1 MKNIP
6 SLALWVL
13 VAIVTPVI
21 IIGGLLGA
29 LSSAGN
35 GLERVPVALVNNDE
49 LIRETD
55 EEGEETVIFAS
66 KPLVTE
72 LVTSEDF
79 AVDWLVTNSE
89 QARALLASG
98 DVYAIVEIPEDFS
111 LAVTTLDSEA
121 PQQATFTIITD
132 SSRSY
137 LAGVLS
143 DQIGSA
149 LAAGVSDE
157 FGSGIMEGLFAAI
170 VDISDGFQDTADAAE
185 KLASGMEEVS
195 DGMSEL
201 ASGYE
206 EFDDGL
212 GEFSAG
218 TRSLSDGLDALG
230 AGTSQLGELSKGIS
244 SYTSGVSTLSGGLS
258 TIKAGVGFSGHPAEA
273 TLNTLIDSLAA
284 AAAGGNTLSSQ
295 ASTALTGVRDGV
307 VALDKGADA
316 LADSSVDLE
325 AGSGDIRE
333 GLSALAEG
341 TEELSDGSRQFAD
354 GLADGAA
361 ELGDS
366 AFSTADDDTATVLTS
381 PVVFTSQDRSGDVS
395 LQETFSSVLAPVG
408 LWLVA
413 LLYFLVLP
421 SYSPRV
427 LGSSART
434 STLLTRALRP
444 VMAVVLAWT
453 VIVTVLIHTLGSVP
467 WASVVLTGP
476 LVALS
481 ALAFASLHFAVWAW
495 NPRWL
500 APLSLGAF
508 VIQIVSLGNL
518 VPLEILPTF
527 YQAISGLTPLGW
539 SIEALIAA
547 FASAEGSRVWAPIA
561 ALAVI
566 SIISVV
572 LSALSLQS
580 RRSGGIRA
588 EVMLPAGYPTR

>member
-1 MKNIP
+1 MKNIS

-13 VAIVTPVI
+13 VALVTPVI

-29 LSSAGN
+29 LSSAEN

-55 EEGEETVIFAS
+55 DDGEETIIFAS

-89 QARALLASG
+89 QARELLASG

-111 LAVTTLDSEA
+111 LAVTTLDSED

-143 DQIGSA
+143 DQVGAA

-170 VDISDGFQDTADAAE
+170 VDISDGFQETADAAE
-185 KLASGMEEVS
+185 KLATATEEVS
-195 DGMSEL
+195 DGVGEL

-212 GEFSAG
+212 GEFAAG
-218 TRSLSDGLDALG
+218 TRSLSDGLDALS
-230 AGTSQLGELSKGIS
+230 AGTSQLGELSTGIS
-244 SYTSGVSTLSGGLS
+244 SYTSGVSTLSGFLS
-258 TIKAGVGFSGHPAEA
+258 GIRAGGDLSASPTAEA
-273 TLNTLIDSLAA
+273 LIDQLALAA
-284 AAAGGNTLSSQ
+284 SGGSALSSQ
-295 ASTALTGVRDGV
+295 ASTALTGVRDGI

-325 AGSGDIRE
+325 VGSGDIRE
-333 GLSALAEG
+333 GLTALAEG
-341 TEELSDGSRQFAD
+341 TEELSDGSREFAD

-361 ELGDS
+361 ELSDN
-366 AFSTADDDTATVLTS
+366 AFATADDETATVLTS
-381 PVVFTSQDRSGDVS
+381 PVAFTSQDRSGDVT

-408 LWLVA
+408 MWLVA

-421 SYSPRV
+421 SYSARV
-427 LGSSART
+427 LGSSAKT
-434 STLLTRALRP
+434 STLLSRAIGPILG
-444 VMAVVLAWT
+444 VIAAWAA
-453 VIVTVLIHTLGSVP
+453 IVTLIIHTLGSVS
-467 WASVVLTGP
+467 WASVVITAP
-476 LVALS
+476 LVALT
-481 ALAFASLHFAVWAW
+481 ALAFASLHFAIWAW

-518 VPLEILPTF
+518 IPLEILPNF

-539 SIEALIAA
+539 SIEALIAG
-547 FASAEGSRVWAPIA
+547 FAGAEGSRLWAPIA

-566 SIISVV
+566 TSISLV
-572 LSALSLQS
+572 LSALSLES
-580 RRSGGIRA
+580 RRSAGIRS
-588 EVMLPAGYPTR
+588 EVMLPARYPTR

>member
-1 MKNIP
+1 VKNI
-6 SLALWVL
+6 SSVALWIL

-55 EEGEETVIFAS
+55 DNGEETIIFAS

-89 QARALLASG
+89 QARVLLAAG

-143 DQIGSA
+143 DQVGAA

-157 FGSGIMEGLFAAI
+157 FGSGIMEGLFTAI
-170 VDISDGFQDTADAAE
+170 VDISDGFQETADAAE
-185 KLASGMEEVS
+185 ELASGVEGVS
-195 DGMSEL
+195 EGMSEL

-206 EFDDGL
+206 DFDDGL
-212 GEFSAG
+212 GEFAAG
-218 TRSLSDGLDALG
+218 TRGLSDGLDALS
-230 AGTSQLGELSKGIS
+230 ASTSQLGQIS
-244 SYTSGVSTLSGGLS
+244 TGLS
-258 TIKAGVGFSGHPAEA
+258 AIKATGAFGGIPPAEA
-273 TLNTLIDSLAA
+273 LIDALAA
-284 AAAGGNTLSSQ
+284 AIP
-295 ASTALTGVRDGV
+295 GVSNGI

-325 AGSGDIRE
+325 AGSGDIRD
-333 GLSALAEG
+333 GLSALADG
-341 TEELSDGSRQFAD
+341 TETLSDGSREFAD
-354 GLADGAA
+354 GLAEGAT
-361 ELGDS
+361 ELEENALG
-366 AFSTADDDTATVLTS
+366 TGDDDTATVLTS
-381 PVVFTSQDRSGDVS
+381 PVVFTSQDRSSDVS

-408 LWLVA
+408 MWLVA

-421 SYSPRV
+421 SYSSRV

-434 STLLTRALRP
+434 STLLARAVRP
-444 VMAVVLAWT
+444 ILGVVVAWSAL
-453 VIVTVLIHTLGSVP
+453 VTVMIHTLGSVS
-467 WASVVLTGP
+467 WASLAITAP
-476 LVALS
+476 LVALT
-481 ALAFASLHFAVWAW
+481 ALAFAALHFAIWAW

-518 VPLEILPTF
+518 IPLEILPGF

-539 SIEALIAA
+539 SIEALIAG
-547 FASAEGSRVWAPIA
+547 FAGADGSRLWAPIA
-561 ALAVI
+561 ALAVAAA
-566 SIISVV
+566 ISVV
-572 LSALSLQS
+572 LAALSLES
-580 RRSGGIRA
+580 RRSSGIRS
-588 EVMLPAGYPTR
+588 EVMLPASYPTR

>member
-1 MKNIP
+1 VKNI
-6 SLALWVL
+6 SSVALWIL

-55 EEGEETVIFAS
+55 DNGEETIIFAS

-89 QARALLASG
+89 QARVLLAAG

-143 DQIGSA
+143 DQVGAA

-157 FGSGIMEGLFAAI
+157 FGSGIMEGLFTAI
-170 VDISDGFQDTADAAE
+170 VDISDGFQETADAAE
-185 KLASGMEEVS
+185 ELASGVEGVS
-195 DGMSEL
+195 EGMSEL

-206 EFDDGL
+206 DFDDGL
-212 GEFSAG
+212 GEFAAG
-218 TRSLSDGLDALG
+218 TRGLSDGLDALS
-230 AGTSQLGELSKGIS
+230 ASTSQLGQIS
-244 SYTSGVSTLSGGLS
+244 TGLS
-258 TIKAGVGFSGHPAEA
+258 AIKATGAFGGIPPAEA
-273 TLNTLIDSLAA
+273 LIDALAA
-284 AAAGGNTLSSQ
+284 AIP
-295 ASTALTGVRDGV
+295 GVSNGI

-325 AGSGDIRE
+325 AGSGDIRD
-333 GLSALAEG
+333 GLSALADG
-341 TEELSDGSRQFAD
+341 TETLSDGSREFAD
-354 GLADGAA
+354 GLAEGAT
-361 ELGDS
+361 ELEENALG
-366 AFSTADDDTATVLTS
+366 TGDDDTASVLTS
-381 PVVFTSQDRSGDVS
+381 PVVFTSQDRSSDVS

-408 LWLVA
+408 MWLVA

-421 SYSPRV
+421 SYSSRV

-434 STLLTRALRP
+434 STLLARAVRP
-444 VMAVVLAWT
+444 ILGVVVAWSAL
-453 VIVTVLIHTLGSVP
+453 VTVMIHTLGSVS
-467 WASVVLTGP
+467 WASLAITAP
-476 LVALS
+476 LVALT
-481 ALAFASLHFAVWAW
+481 ALAFAALHFAIWAW

-518 VPLEILPTF
+518 IPLEILPGF

-539 SIEALIAA
+539 SIEALIAG
-547 FASAEGSRVWAPIA
+547 FAGADGSRLWAPIA
-561 ALAVI
+561 ALAVAAA
-566 SIISVV
+566 ISVV
-572 LSALSLQS
+572 LAALSLES
-580 RRSGGIRA
+580 RRSSGIRS
-588 EVMLPAGYPTR
+588 EVMLPASYPTR

>member
-1 MKNIP
+1 MKNAP
-6 SLALWVL
+6 SIALWVL

-29 LSSAGN
+29 LSSAGD
-35 GLERVPVALVNNDE
+35 GLARVPVALVNNDE
-49 LIRETD
+49 LIRETN

-98 DVYAIVEIPEDFS
+98 DVYAIVEIPEGFS
-111 LAVTTLDSEA
+111 LAVSTLDSSA
-121 PQQATFTIITD
+121 PQQATFTIVTD

-143 DQIGSA
+143 DQVGAA

-157 FGSGIMEGLFAAI
+157 FGSSIMEGLFAAI
-170 VDISDGFQDTADAAE
+170 VDVSNGFQETADAAE
-185 KLASGMEEVS
+185 ELASGVEGVS

-206 EFDDGL
+206 DFDDGL
-212 GEFSAG
+212 GEFTAG
-218 TRSLSDGLDALG
+218 TRGLSDGLDALS
-230 AGTSQLGELSKGIS
+230 ASTSQLSQLS
-244 SYTSGVSTLSGGLS
+244 TGLS
-258 TIKAGVGFSGHPAEA
+258 AIKDSGALTGNPAQP
-273 TLNTLIDSLAA
+273 TLNTLIDALAVA
-284 AAAGGNTLSSQ
+284 IPNVSNGI
-295 ASTALTGVRDGV
+295 

-316 LADSSVDLE
+316 IADSSVDLE

-341 TEELSDGSRQFAD
+341 TETLSDGSREFAD

-366 AFSTADDDTATVLTS
+366 GLATADEETSGVLTS
-381 PVVFTSQDRSGDVS
+381 PVVFTSQDRSADVS

-408 LWLVA
+408 LWLVV

-421 SYSPRV
+421 SYSSRV

-467 WASVVLTGP
+467 WASGVLTGP

-566 SIISVV
+566 SIICVV
-572 LSALSLQS
+572 LAALSLQS

>member
-6 SLALWVL
+6 SLALWIL

-111 LAVTTLDSEA
+111 LAVTTLDSGA

-195 DGMSEL
+195 DGVSEL

-212 GEFSAG
+212 GEFTAG
-218 TRSLSDGLDALG
+218 TRGLSDGLDALS
-230 AGTSQLGELSKGIS
+230 ASTSQLSQLS
-244 SYTSGVSTLSGGLS
+244 TGLS
-258 TIKAGVGFSGHPAEA
+258 AIKDSGALTGNPAQP
-273 TLNTLIDSLAA
+273 TLNTLIDALAVA
-284 AAAGGNTLSSQ
+284 IPEVSNGI
-295 ASTALTGVRDGV
+295 

-325 AGSGDIRE
+325 AGSGDIRD

-366 AFSTADDDTATVLTS
+366 TFSTADDDTATVLTS

-518 VPLEILPTF
+518 LPLEILPTF

-547 FASAEGSRVWAPIA
+547 FASAVGSRVWAPIA

-572 LSALSLQS
+572 LSALGLQS
-580 RRSGGIRA
+580 RRSVGIRA

>member
-1 MKNIP
+1 VKNI
-6 SLALWVL
+6 SSVALWIL

-55 EEGEETVIFAS
+55 DNGEETIIFAS

-89 QARALLASG
+89 QARVLLAAG

-143 DQIGSA
+143 DQVGAA

-157 FGSGIMEGLFAAI
+157 FGSGIMEGLFTAI
-170 VDISDGFQDTADAAE
+170 VDISDGFQETADAAE
-185 KLASGMEEVS
+185 ELASGVEGVS
-195 DGMSEL
+195 EGMSEL

-206 EFDDGL
+206 DFDDGL
-212 GEFSAG
+212 GEFAAG
-218 TRSLSDGLDALG
+218 TRGLSDGLDALS
-230 AGTSQLGELSKGIS
+230 ASTSDLNQIS
-244 SYTSGVSTLSGGLS
+244 TGLS
-258 TIKAGVGFSGHPAEA
+258 AIKASGAFGGIPRAEA
-273 TLNTLIDSLAA
+273 LIDALAVA
-284 AAAGGNTLSSQ
+284 IPRVSNGI
-295 ASTALTGVRDGV
+295 

-325 AGSGDIRE
+325 AGSGDIRD
-333 GLSALAEG
+333 GLSALADG
-341 TEELSDGSRQFAD
+341 TETLSNGSREFAD
-354 GLADGAA
+354 GLAEGAT
-361 ELGDS
+361 ELEENALG
-366 AFSTADDDTATVLTS
+366 TGDDDTASVLTS
-381 PVVFTSQDRSGDVS
+381 PVVFTSQDRSSDVS

-408 LWLVA
+408 MWLVA

-421 SYSPRV
+421 SYSSRV

-434 STLLTRALRP
+434 STLLARAVRP
-444 VMAVVLAWT
+444 ILGVVVAWSAL
-453 VIVTVLIHTLGSVP
+453 VTVMIHTLGSVS
-467 WASVVLTGP
+467 WASLAITAP
-476 LVALS
+476 LVALT
-481 ALAFASLHFAVWAW
+481 ALAFAALHFAIWAW

-518 VPLEILPTF
+518 IPLEILPGF

-539 SIEALIAA
+539 SIEALIAG
-547 FASAEGSRVWAPIA
+547 FAGADGSRLWAPIA
-561 ALAVI
+561 ALAVAA
-566 SIISVV
+566 IISV
-572 LSALSLQS
+572 LLAALSLES
-580 RRSGGIRA
+580 RRSSGIRS
-588 EVMLPAGYPTR
+588 EVMLPASYPTR

>member
-1 MKNIP
+1 MKNIS

-13 VAIVTPVI
+13 VALVTPVI

-29 LSSAGN
+29 LSSAEH

-55 EEGEETVIFAS
+55 DDGEETIIFAS

-89 QARALLASG
+89 QARELLASG

-111 LAVTTLDSEA
+111 LAVTTLDSDD

-143 DQIGSA
+143 DQVGAAI
-149 LAAGVSDE
+149 AAGVSDE
-157 FGSGIMEGLFAAI
+157 FGSGIMEGLFTAI
-170 VDISDGFQDTADAAE
+170 VDISDGFQETADAAE
-185 KLASGMEEVS
+185 KLATATEEVS
-195 DGMSEL
+195 DGVGEL

-212 GEFSAG
+212 GEFTAG
-218 TRSLSDGLDALG
+218 TRSLSDGLDALS
-230 AGTSQLGELSKGIS
+230 AGTSQLGQLA
-244 SYTSGVSTLSGGLS
+244 TGLS
-258 TIKAGVGFSGHPAEA
+258 AIKDSG
-273 TLNTLIDSLAA
+273 
-284 AAAGGNTLSSQ
+284 
-295 ASTALTGVRDGV
+295 ALTGNPAQPTLNMLIDALAVAIPGV
-307 VALDKGADA
+307 SNGIVELDKGADA

-333 GLSALAEG
+333 GLTALAEG
-341 TEELSDGSRQFAD
+341 TEELSDGSREFAD
-354 GLADGAA
+354 GLAEGAA
-361 ELGDS
+361 ELSDS
-366 AFSTADDDTATVLTS
+366 AFATADGETATVLTS
-381 PVVFTSQDRSGDVS
+381 PVAFTSQDRSGDVS

-408 LWLVA
+408 MWLVA

-421 SYSPRV
+421 SYSSRV
-427 LGSSART
+427 LGSSAKT
-434 STLLTRALRP
+434 STLLSRAVRP
-444 VMAVVLAWT
+444 ILGVVLAWT
-453 VIVTVLIHTLGSVP
+453 AIVTLMIHTLGSVS
-467 WASVVLTGP
+467 WANVLITAP
-476 LVALS
+476 LVALT
-481 ALAFASLHFAVWAW
+481 ALAFAALHFAIWAW

-518 VPLEILPTF
+518 IPLEILPNF

-539 SIEALIAA
+539 SIEALLAG
-547 FASAEGSRVWAPIA
+547 FAGAEGSKLWAPSA

-566 SIISVV
+566 TAISLV
-572 LSALSLQS
+572 LSALSLES
-580 RRSGGIRA
+580 RRSAGIRS

>member
-1 MKNIP
+1 MKNI
-6 SLALWVL
+6 SSVALWIL

-35 GLERVPVALVNNDE
+35 GIERVPVALVNNDE

-55 EEGEETVIFAS
+55 DNGEESIIFAS

-143 DQIGSA
+143 DQVGAA

-157 FGSGIMEGLFAAI
+157 FSSGIMEGLFAAI
-170 VDISDGFQDTADAAE
+170 VDISDGFQETADAAE
-185 KLASGMEEVS
+185 ELASGVEGVS
-195 DGMSEL
+195 DGTTEL

-206 EFDDGL
+206 DFDDGL
-212 GEFSAG
+212 GEFTAG
-218 TRSLSDGLDALG
+218 TRGISDGLDALS
-230 AGTSQLGELSKGIS
+230 ASTPQLGQIS
-244 SYTSGVSTLSGGLS
+244 TGLS
-258 TIKAGVGFSGHPAEA
+258 AIKDSGALTGNPAQPR
-273 TLNTLIDSLAA
+273 LNTLIDALALA
-284 AAAGGNTLSSQ
+284 VPALSN
-295 ASTALTGVRDGV
+295 GI

-316 LADSSVDLE
+316 LADSSLDLE
-325 AGSGDIRE
+325 SGSGDIRD
-333 GLSALAEG
+333 GLNALADG
-341 TEELSDGSRQFAD
+341 TQTLSDGSREFAD
-354 GLADGAA
+354 GLAEGAT
-361 ELGDS
+361 ELGDN
-366 AFSTADDDTATVLTS
+366 ALTTADDDTASVLTS
-381 PVVFTSQDRSGDVS
+381 PVVFTSQDRSTDVS

-408 LWLVA
+408 MWLVA
-413 LLYFLVLP
+413 LLYFLVVP
-421 SYSPRV
+421 SYSSRV

-434 STLLTRALRP
+434 STLLARAVRP
-444 VMAVVLAWT
+444 ILGVVVAWSA
-453 VIVTVLIHTLGSVP
+453 IVTLIIHTLGSVS
-467 WASVVLTGP
+467 WANVVITTP
-476 LVALS
+476 LVTLT
-481 ALAFASLHFAVWAW
+481 ALAFAALHFAVWAW

-500 APLSLGAF
+500 APLSLSAF

-518 VPLEILPTF
+518 IPLEILPNF

-539 SIEALIAA
+539 SIEALIAG
-547 FASAEGSRVWAPIA
+547 FASAEASRLWAPIA
-561 ALAVI
+561 ALAVATA
-566 SIISVV
+566 ISV
-572 LSALSLQS
+572 LLAALSLES
-580 RRSGGIRA
+580 RRSSGIRS
-588 EVMLPAGYPTR
+588 EVMLPASYPTR

>member
-1 MKNIP
+1 MKNIS
-6 SLALWVL
+6 SLALWLL
-13 VAIVTPVI
+13 VALVTPVI

-29 LSSAGN
+29 LSSAEN

-55 EEGEETVIFAS
+55 DDGEETIIFAS

-89 QARALLASG
+89 QARELLASG

-111 LAVTTLDSEA
+111 LTVTTLDSED

-143 DQIGSA
+143 DQVGAA

-170 VDISDGFQDTADAAE
+170 VDISDGFQETADAAE
-185 KLASGMEEVS
+185 KLATATEEVS
-195 DGMSEL
+195 DGVGEL

-212 GEFSAG
+212 GEFAAG
-218 TRSLSDGLDALG
+218 TRSLSDGLDALSE
-230 AGTSQLGELSKGIS
+230 GTSQLGELSTGIS

-258 TIKAGVGFSGHPAEA
+258 GIKAGGGFSGHPLET
-273 TLNTLIDSLAA
+273 TLNTLVDSLAA

-295 ASTALTGVRDGV
+295 ASTALTGVRDGI

-333 GLSALAEG
+333 GLTALAEG
-341 TEELSDGSRQFAD
+341 TEELSDGSREFAD

-361 ELGDS
+361 ELSDN
-366 AFSTADDDTATVLTS
+366 AFATADGETSTVLTS
-381 PVVFTSQDRSGDVS
+381 PVAFTSQDRSGDVS

-408 LWLVA
+408 MWLVA

-421 SYSPRV
+421 SYSSRV
-427 LGSSART
+427 LGSSAKT
-434 STLLTRALRP
+434 STLLSRAVRP
-444 VMAVVLAWT
+444 ILGVVLAWT
-453 VIVTVLIHTLGSVP
+453 AIVTLMIHTLGSVS
-467 WASVVLTGP
+467 WANVVITAP
-476 LVALS
+476 LVTLT
-481 ALAFASLHFAVWAW
+481 ALAFAALHFAVWAW

-518 VPLEILPTF
+518 IPLEILPGF

-539 SIEALIAA
+539 SIEALIAG
-547 FASAEGSRVWAPIA
+547 FAGAEGSRLWAPIA
-561 ALAVI
+561 ALTVI
-566 SIISVV
+566 TAISLV
-572 LSALSLQS
+572 LSALSLES
-580 RRSGGIRA
+580 RRSSGIRS
-588 EVMLPAGYPTR
+588 EVMLPADYPTR

>member
-1 MKNIP
+1 MKNI
-6 SLALWVL
+6 SAVALWIL

-55 EEGEETVIFAS
+55 DNGEETIIFAS

-98 DVYAIVEIPEDFS
+98 DVYAIVEIPKDFS
-111 LAVTTLDSEA
+111 LAVTTLDSED

-143 DQIGSA
+143 DQVGAA

-157 FGSGIMEGLFAAI
+157 FGSGIMDGLFAAI
-170 VDISDGFQDTADAAE
+170 VDISDGFQETADAADE
-185 KLASGMEEVS
+185 LASGVEGVS

-206 EFDDGL
+206 DFDDGL
-212 GEFSAG
+212 GEFAAG
-218 TRSLSDGLDALG
+218 TRGLSDGLDALS
-230 AGTSQLGELSKGIS
+230 ASTSQLSQIS
-244 SYTSGVSTLSGGLS
+244 TGLS
-258 TIKAGVGFSGHPAEA
+258 AIKDSGALTGNPAQP
-273 TLNTLIDSLAA
+273 TLNTLIDALAVA
-284 AAAGGNTLSSQ
+284 IP
-295 ASTALTGVRDGV
+295 GVSNGI

-325 AGSGDIRE
+325 AGSGDIRD

-341 TEELSDGSRQFAD
+341 TETLSDGSREFAD
-354 GLADGAA
+354 GLAEGAT
-361 ELGDS
+361 ELGDN
-366 AFSTADDDTATVLTS
+366 AFATADDETSTVLTS
-381 PVVFTSQDRSGDVS
+381 PVTFTSQDRSGDVS

-408 LWLVA
+408 MWLVA

-421 SYSPRV
+421 SYSSRV
-427 LGSSART
+427 LGSSAKT
-434 STLLTRALRP
+434 STLLSRAVRP
-444 VMAVVLAWT
+444 ILGVVLAWT
-453 VIVTVLIHTLGSVP
+453 AIVTLMIHTLGSVS
-467 WASVVLTGP
+467 WASVVITAP
-476 LVALS
+476 LVALT
-481 ALAFASLHFAVWAW
+481 ALAFASLHFAIWAW

-518 VPLEILPTF
+518 IPLEILPSF

-539 SIEALIAA
+539 SIEALIAG
-547 FASAEGSRVWAPIA
+547 FAGAEGARLWAPIA

-566 SIISVV
+566 TAISTV

-580 RRSGGIRA
+580 RRTAGIRS
-588 EVMLPAGYPTR
+588 EVMLPASYPTR

>member
-1 MKNIP
+1 MKNI
-6 SLALWVL
+6 SSVALWIL
-13 VAIVTPVI
+13 VASVTPVI

-49 LIRETD
+49 LIREAD
-55 EEGEETVIFAS
+55 DNGEETIIFAS

-79 AVDWLVTNSE
+79 AVDWLITNSE

-111 LAVTTLDSEA
+111 LAVTTLDSED

-143 DQIGSA
+143 DQVGAA

-157 FGSGIMEGLFAAI
+157 FGSGIMDGLFAAI
-170 VDISDGFQDTADAAE
+170 VDISDGFQETADAADE
-185 KLASGMEEVS
+185 LASGVEGVS

-206 EFDDGL
+206 DFDDGL
-212 GEFSAG
+212 GEFAAG
-218 TRSLSDGLDALG
+218 TRGLSDGLDALS
-230 AGTSQLGELSKGIS
+230 ASTSQLSQISTGLSAIKD
-244 SYTSGVSTLSGGLS
+244 SGALSGN
-258 TIKAGVGFSGHPAEA
+258 PAQP
-273 TLNTLIDSLAA
+273 TLNTLIDALAVA
-284 AAAGGNTLSSQ
+284 IP
-295 ASTALTGVRDGV
+295 GVSNGI

-325 AGSGDIRE
+325 SGSGDIRD

-341 TEELSDGSRQFAD
+341 TETLSDGSREFAD
-354 GLADGAA
+354 GLAEGAT
-361 ELGDS
+361 ELGDN
-366 AFSTADDDTATVLTS
+366 AFATADDETSTVLTS
-381 PVVFTSQDRSGDVS
+381 PVAFTSQDRSGDVS

-408 LWLVA
+408 MWLVA

-421 SYSPRV
+421 SYSSRV
-427 LGSSART
+427 LGSSAKT
-434 STLLTRALRP
+434 STLLSRAVRP
-444 VMAVVLAWT
+444 ILGVVLAWT
-453 VIVTVLIHTLGSVP
+453 AIVTLMIHTLGSVS
-467 WASVVLTGP
+467 WASVVITAP
-476 LVALS
+476 LVALT
-481 ALAFASLHFAVWAW
+481 ALAFAALHFAIWAW

-518 VPLEILPTF
+518 IPLEILPSF

-539 SIEALIAA
+539 SIEALIAG
-547 FASAEGSRVWAPIA
+547 FAGAEGARLWAPIA

-566 SIISVV
+566 TAISTV

-580 RRSGGIRA
+580 RRTAGIRS
-588 EVMLPAGYPTR
+588 EVMLPASYPTR

>member
-1 MKNIP
+1 MKNI
-6 SLALWVL
+6 SSVALWIL

-55 EEGEETVIFAS
+55 DNGEETIIFAS

-89 QARALLASG
+89 QARVLLAAG

-143 DQIGSA
+143 DQVGAA

-157 FGSGIMEGLFAAI
+157 FGSGIMEGLFTAI
-170 VDISDGFQDTADAAE
+170 VDISDGFQETADAAE
-185 KLASGMEEVS
+185 ELASGVEGVS
-195 DGMSEL
+195 EGMSEL

-206 EFDDGL
+206 DFDDGL
-212 GEFSAG
+212 GEFAAG
-218 TRSLSDGLDALG
+218 TRGISDGLDALS
-230 AGTSQLGELSKGIS
+230 ASTPQLSQIS
-244 SYTSGVSTLSGGLS
+244 TGLS
-258 TIKAGVGFSGHPAEA
+258 AIKDSGALTGNPAQP
-273 TLNTLIDSLAA
+273 TLNTLIDALALA
-284 AAAGGNTLSSQ
+284 VPALSN
-295 ASTALTGVRDGV
+295 GI

-325 AGSGDIRE
+325 AGSGDIRD

-341 TEELSDGSRQFAD
+341 TETLSDGSREFAD
-354 GLADGAA
+354 GLAEGAT
-361 ELGDS
+361 ELEENALG
-366 AFSTADDDTATVLTS
+366 TGDDDTASVLTS
-381 PVVFTSQDRSGDVS
+381 PVVFTSQDRSSDVS

-408 LWLVA
+408 MWLVA

-421 SYSPRV
+421 SYSSRV

-434 STLLTRALRP
+434 STLLGRAVRP
-444 VMAVVLAWT
+444 IIGVVVAWSAL
-453 VIVTVLIHTLGSVP
+453 VTVMIHTLGSVS
-467 WASVVLTGP
+467 WASLVITAP
-476 LVALS
+476 LVALT
-481 ALAFASLHFAVWAW
+481 ALAFAALHFAIWAW

-518 VPLEILPTF
+518 LPLEILPTF

-539 SIEALIAA
+539 SIGALIAG
-547 FASAEGSRVWAPIA
+547 FAGADGSRLWAPIA
-561 ALAVI
+561 ALAVAA
-566 SIISVV
+566 IISV
-572 LSALSLQS
+572 LLAALSLES
-580 RRSGGIRA
+580 RRSSGIRS
-588 EVMLPAGYPTR
+588 EVMLPASYPTR

>member
-1 MKNIP
+1 VKNI
-6 SLALWVL
+6 SSVALWIL

-55 EEGEETVIFAS
+55 DNGEETIIFAS

-89 QARALLASG
+89 QARVLLASG

-143 DQIGSA
+143 DQVGAA

-157 FGSGIMEGLFAAI
+157 FGSGIMEGLFTAI
-170 VDISDGFQDTADAAE
+170 VDISDGFQETADAAE
-185 KLASGMEEVS
+185 ELASGVEGVS
-195 DGMSEL
+195 EGMSEL

-206 EFDDGL
+206 DFDDGL
-212 GEFSAG
+212 GEFAAG
-218 TRSLSDGLDALG
+218 TRGLSDGLDALS
-230 AGTSQLGELSKGIS
+230 ASTSDLNQIS
-244 SYTSGVSTLSGGLS
+244 TGLS
-258 TIKAGVGFSGHPAEA
+258 AIKATGAFGGIPPAEA
-273 TLNTLIDSLAA
+273 LIDLLAVA
-284 AAAGGNTLSSQ
+284 IP
-295 ASTALTGVRDGV
+295 GVSNGI

-325 AGSGDIRE
+325 AGSGDIRD
-333 GLSALAEG
+333 GLGALADG
-341 TEELSDGSRQFAD
+341 TQTLSDGSREFAD
-354 GLADGAA
+354 GLAEGAT
-361 ELGDS
+361 ELEENALG
-366 AFSTADDDTATVLTS
+366 TGDDDTASVLTS
-381 PVVFTSQDRSGDVS
+381 PVVFTSQDRSSDVS

-408 LWLVA
+408 MWLVA

-421 SYSPRV
+421 SYSSRV

-434 STLLTRALRP
+434 STLLARAVRP
-444 VMAVVLAWT
+444 ILGVVVAWSAL
-453 VIVTVLIHTLGSVP
+453 VTVMIHTLGSVS
-467 WASVVLTGP
+467 WASLAITAP
-476 LVALS
+476 LVALT
-481 ALAFASLHFAVWAW
+481 ALAFAALHFAIWAW

-518 VPLEILPTF
+518 IPLEILPGF

-539 SIEALIAA
+539 SIEALIAG
-547 FASAEGSRVWAPIA
+547 FAGADGSRLWAPIA
-561 ALAVI
+561 ALAVAAA
-566 SIISVV
+566 ISVA
-572 LSALSLQS
+572 LAALSLES
-580 RRSGGIRA
+580 RRSSGIRS
-588 EVMLPAGYPTR
+588 EVMLPASYPTR

>member
-1 MKNIP
+1 VKNI
-6 SLALWVL
+6 SAVALWIL

-49 LIRETD
+49 LIREAD
-55 EEGEETVIFAS
+55 DNGEETIIFAS

-111 LAVTTLDSEA
+111 LAVTTLDSED

-143 DQIGSA
+143 DQVGAA

-157 FGSGIMEGLFAAI
+157 FGSGIMDGLFAAI
-170 VDISDGFQDTADAAE
+170 VDISDGFQETADAADE
-185 KLASGMEEVS
+185 LASGVEGVS

-206 EFDDGL
+206 DFDDGL
-212 GEFSAG
+212 GEFAAG
-218 TRSLSDGLDALG
+218 TRGLSDGLDALS
-230 AGTSQLGELSKGIS
+230 ASTSQLSQIS
-244 SYTSGVSTLSGGLS
+244 TGLS
-258 TIKAGVGFSGHPAEA
+258 AIKDSGALTGNPAQP
-273 TLNTLIDSLAA
+273 TLNTLIDALAVA
-284 AAAGGNTLSSQ
+284 IP
-295 ASTALTGVRDGV
+295 GVSNGI

-325 AGSGDIRE
+325 SGSGDIRD

-341 TEELSDGSRQFAD
+341 TETLSDGSREFAD
-354 GLADGAA
+354 GLAEGAT
-361 ELGDS
+361 ELGDN
-366 AFSTADDDTATVLTS
+366 AFATADDETSTVLTS
-381 PVVFTSQDRSGDVS
+381 PVAFTSQDRSGDVS

-408 LWLVA
+408 MWLVA

-421 SYSPRV
+421 SYSSRV
-427 LGSSART
+427 LGSSAKT
-434 STLLTRALRP
+434 STLLSRAVRP
-444 VMAVVLAWT
+444 ILGVVLAWT
-453 VIVTVLIHTLGSVP
+453 AIVTLMIHTLGSVS
-467 WASVVLTGP
+467 WASVVITAP
-476 LVALS
+476 LVALT
-481 ALAFASLHFAVWAW
+481 ALAFAALHFAIWAW

-518 VPLEILPTF
+518 IPLEILPSF

-539 SIEALIAA
+539 SIEALIAG
-547 FASAEGSRVWAPIA
+547 FAGAEGARLWAPIA

-566 SIISVV
+566 TALSTV

-580 RRSGGIRA
+580 RRTAGIRS
-588 EVMLPAGYPTR
+588 EVMLPASYPTR

>member
-1 MKNIP
+1 MKNI
-6 SLALWVL
+6 SSVALWIL
-13 VAIVTPVI
+13 VALITPVI

-55 EEGEETVIFAS
+55 DEGEETIIFAS

-89 QARALLASG
+89 QARELLASG

-111 LAVTTLDSEA
+111 LAVTTLDSDD

-143 DQIGSA
+143 DQVGAA
-149 LAAGVSDE
+149 LAAGISDE

-170 VDISDGFQDTADAAE
+170 VDISDGFQETADAAE
-185 KLASGMEEVS
+185 TLASGMEELS
-195 DGMSEL
+195 DGVGEL

-212 GEFSAG
+212 GEFAAG
-218 TRSLSDGLDALG
+218 TRSLSDGLDALS
-230 AGTSQLGELSKGIS
+230 AGTSQLGELSTGIS

-258 TIKAGVGFSGHPAEA
+258 TIKSSGALAGNPAEA

-295 ASTALTGVRDGV
+295 ASTALTGVRDGI

-325 AGSGDIRE
+325 AGSGDIRD

-341 TEELSDGSRQFAD
+341 TVELSDGSRQFAD
-354 GLADGAA
+354 GLAEGAT
-361 ELGDS
+361 ELSDNTF
-366 AFSTADDDTATVLTS
+366 ATADDEMAAVLTS
-381 PVVFTSQDRSGDVS
+381 PVAFTSQDRSGDVS

-408 LWLVA
+408 MWLVA

-421 SYSPRV
+421 SYSSRV
-427 LGSSART
+427 LGSSAKT
-434 STLLTRALRP
+434 STLLGRALRP
-444 VMAVVLAWT
+444 VIGVVLAWT
-453 VIVTVLIHTLGSVP
+453 AIVTLMIHTLGSVS
-467 WASVVLTGP
+467 WASVVITAP
-476 LVALS
+476 LVALT
-481 ALAFASLHFAVWAW
+481 AMAFAALHFAIWAW

-518 VPLEILPTF
+518 IPLEILPSF
-527 YQAISGLTPLGW
+527 YQAVSGLTPLGW
-539 SIEALIAA
+539 SIEALIAG
-547 FASAEGSRVWAPIA
+547 FASADGARLWAPVA

-566 SIISVV
+566 TAISIV
-572 LSALSLQS
+572 LSALSLES
-580 RRSGGIRA
+580 RRTAGIRSEA
-588 EVMLPAGYPTR
+588 MLPASYPTR

>member
-1 MKNIP
+1 MKNVP
-6 SLALWVL
+6 SIALWVL

-29 LSSAGN
+29 LSSAGD

-49 LIRETD
+49 LIRETN

-98 DVYAIVEIPEDFS
+98 DVYAIVEIPEGFS
-111 LAVTTLDSEA
+111 LAVSTLDSSA
-121 PQQATFTIITD
+121 PQQATFTIVTD

-143 DQIGSA
+143 DQVGAA

-157 FGSGIMEGLFAAI
+157 FGSSIMEGLFAAI
-170 VDISDGFQDTADAAE
+170 VDVSNGFQETADAAGE
-185 KLASGMEEVS
+185 LASGVEGVS

-206 EFDDGL
+206 DFDDGL
-212 GEFSAG
+212 GEFTAG
-218 TRSLSDGLDALG
+218 TRGLSDGLDALS
-230 AGTSQLGELSKGIS
+230 ASTSQLSQLSTGLSAIKDSGELTGN
-244 SYTSGVSTLSGGLS
+244 
-258 TIKAGVGFSGHPAEA
+258 PAQP
-273 TLNTLIDSLAA
+273 TLNTLIDALAVA
-284 AAAGGNTLSSQ
+284 IPKVSNGI
-295 ASTALTGVRDGV
+295 

-316 LADSSVDLE
+316 IADSSVDVE

-341 TEELSDGSRQFAD
+341 TETLSDGSREFAD

-361 ELGDS
+361 ELGDN
-366 AFSTADDDTATVLTS
+366 ALATADDETSGVLTS
-381 PVVFTSQDRSGDVS
+381 PVVFTRQDRSADIS

-408 LWLVA
+408 LWLVV

-421 SYSPRV
+421 SYSSRV
-427 LGSSART
+427 LSSSART

-467 WASVVLTGP
+467 WASGVLTGP

-566 SIISVV
+566 SIICVV
-572 LSALSLQS
+572 LAALSLQS

>member
-1 MKNIP
+1 MKNI
-6 SLALWVL
+6 SAVALWIL

-49 LIRETD
+49 LIREAD
-55 EEGEETVIFAS
+55 DNGEETIIFAS

-98 DVYAIVEIPEDFS
+98 DVYAIVEIPKDFS
-111 LAVTTLDSEA
+111 LAVTTLDSED

-143 DQIGSA
+143 DQVGAA

-157 FGSGIMEGLFAAI
+157 FGSGIMDGLFAAI
-170 VDISDGFQDTADAAE
+170 VDISDGFQETADAADE
-185 KLASGMEEVS
+185 LASGVEGVS

-206 EFDDGL
+206 DFDDGL
-212 GEFSAG
+212 GEFAAG
-218 TRSLSDGLDALG
+218 TRGLSDGLDALS
-230 AGTSQLGELSKGIS
+230 ASTSQLSQIS
-244 SYTSGVSTLSGGLS
+244 TGLS
-258 TIKAGVGFSGHPAEA
+258 AIKDSGALTGNPAQP
-273 TLNTLIDSLAA
+273 TLNTLIDALAVA
-284 AAAGGNTLSSQ
+284 IP
-295 ASTALTGVRDGV
+295 GVSNGI

-325 AGSGDIRE
+325 AGSGDIRD

-341 TEELSDGSRQFAD
+341 TETLSDGSREFAD
-354 GLADGAA
+354 GLAEGAT
-361 ELGDS
+361 ELGDN
-366 AFSTADDDTATVLTS
+366 AFATADDETSNVLTS
-381 PVVFTSQDRSGDVS
+381 PVAFTSQDRSGDVS

-408 LWLVA
+408 MWLVA

-421 SYSPRV
+421 SYSSRV
-427 LGSSART
+427 LGSSAKT
-434 STLLTRALRP
+434 STLLSRAVRP
-444 VMAVVLAWT
+444 ILGVVLAWT
-453 VIVTVLIHTLGSVP
+453 AIVTLMIHTLGSVS
-467 WASVVLTGP
+467 WASVVITAP
-476 LVALS
+476 LVALT
-481 ALAFASLHFAVWAW
+481 ALAFATLHFAIWAW

-518 VPLEILPTF
+518 IPLEILPSF

-539 SIEALIAA
+539 SIEALIAG
-547 FASAEGSRVWAPIA
+547 FAGAEGARLWAPIA

-566 SIISVV
+566 TAISTV

-580 RRSGGIRA
+580 RRTAGIRS
-588 EVMLPAGYPTR
+588 EVMLPASYPTR

>member
-1 MKNIP
+1 VKNVP
-6 SLALWVL
+6 SIALWVL

-29 LSSAGN
+29 LSSAGD

-49 LIRETD
+49 LIRETN

-98 DVYAIVEIPEDFS
+98 DVYAIVEIPEGFS
-111 LAVTTLDSEA
+111 LAVSTLDSSA
-121 PQQATFTIITD
+121 PQQATFTIVTD

-143 DQIGSA
+143 DQVGAA

-157 FGSGIMEGLFAAI
+157 FGSSIMEGLFAAI
-170 VDISDGFQDTADAAE
+170 VDVSNGFQETADAAGE
-185 KLASGMEEVS
+185 LASGVEGVS

-206 EFDDGL
+206 DFDDGL
-212 GEFSAG
+212 GEFTAG
-218 TRSLSDGLDALG
+218 TRGLSDGLDALS
-230 AGTSQLGELSKGIS
+230 ASTSQLSQLSTGLSAIKDSGELTGN
-244 SYTSGVSTLSGGLS
+244 
-258 TIKAGVGFSGHPAEA
+258 PAQP
-273 TLNTLIDSLAA
+273 TLNTLIDALAVA
-284 AAAGGNTLSSQ
+284 IPKVSNGI
-295 ASTALTGVRDGV
+295 

-316 LADSSVDLE
+316 IADSSVDVE

-341 TEELSDGSRQFAD
+341 TETLSDGSREFAD

-361 ELGDS
+361 ELGDN
-366 AFSTADDDTATVLTS
+366 ALATADDETSGVLTS
-381 PVVFTSQDRSGDVS
+381 PVVFTRQDRSADIS

-408 LWLVA
+408 LWLVV

-421 SYSPRV
+421 SYSSRV
-427 LGSSART
+427 LSSSART

-467 WASVVLTGP
+467 WASGVLTGP

-566 SIISVV
+566 SIICVV
-572 LSALSLQS
+572 LAALSLQS

>member
-1 MKNIP
+1 MKNI
-6 SLALWVL
+6 SSVALWIL

-55 EEGEETVIFAS
+55 DNGEETIIFAS

-111 LAVTTLDSEA
+111 LAVTTLDSED

-143 DQIGSA
+143 DQVGAA

-157 FGSGIMEGLFAAI
+157 FGSGIMDGLFAAI
-170 VDISDGFQDTADAAE
+170 VDISDGFQETADAAE
-185 KLASGMEEVS
+185 ELASGVEGVS

-206 EFDDGL
+206 DFDDGL
-212 GEFSAG
+212 GEFAAG
-218 TRSLSDGLDALG
+218 TRGLSDGLDALS
-230 AGTSQLGELSKGIS
+230 ASTSQLSQISTGLSAIKD
-244 SYTSGVSTLSGGLS
+244 SGALSGN
-258 TIKAGVGFSGHPAEA
+258 PAQP
-273 TLNTLIDSLAA
+273 TLNTLIDALAVA
-284 AAAGGNTLSSQ
+284 IP
-295 ASTALTGVRDGV
+295 GVSNGI

-325 AGSGDIRE
+325 SGSGDIRD

-341 TEELSDGSRQFAD
+341 TETLSDGSREFAD
-354 GLADGAA
+354 GLAEGAT
-361 ELGDS
+361 ELGDNTF
-366 AFSTADDDTATVLTS
+366 ATADDETSNVLTS
-381 PVVFTSQDRSGDVS
+381 PVAFTSQDRSGDVS

-408 LWLVA
+408 MWLVA

-421 SYSPRV
+421 SYSSRV
-427 LGSSART
+427 LGSSAKT
-434 STLLTRALRP
+434 STLLSRAVRP
-444 VMAVVLAWT
+444 ILGVVLAWT
-453 VIVTVLIHTLGSVP
+453 AIVTLMIHTLGSVS
-467 WASVVLTGP
+467 WASVVITAP
-476 LVALS
+476 LVALT
-481 ALAFASLHFAVWAW
+481 ALAFASLHFAIWAW

-518 VPLEILPTF
+518 IPLEILPSF

-539 SIEALIAA
+539 SIEALIAG
-547 FASAEGSRVWAPIA
+547 FAGAEGSRLWAPIA

-566 SIISVV
+566 TAISTV

-580 RRSGGIRA
+580 RRTAGIRS
-588 EVMLPAGYPTR
+588 EVMLPASYPTR

>member
-6 SLALWVL
+6 SVALWVL
-13 VAIVTPVI
+13 VALITPIV

-29 LSSAGN
+29 LSSAES

-55 EEGEETVIFAS
+55 DDGEETVIFAS

-89 QARALLASG
+89 QARDLLASG

-111 LAVTTLDSEA
+111 LAVTTLDSATPE
-121 PQQATFTIITD
+121 QATFTIITD

-137 LAGVLS
+137 LAGVLA
-143 DQIGSA
+143 DQVGAA

-157 FGSGIMEGLFAAI
+157 FGSGIMEGLFSAI
-170 VDISDGFQDTADAAE
+170 VDISDGFQETADAADT
-185 KLASGMEEVS
+185 LASGVEELS
-195 DGMSEL
+195 DGVGEL

-212 GEFSAG
+212 GEFAAG
-218 TRSLSDGLDALG
+218 TRSLSDGLDALS
-230 AGTSQLGELSKGIS
+230 AGTAPLGDIA
-244 SYTSGVSTLSGGLS
+244 TGLS
-258 TIKAGVGFSGHPAEA
+258 AVKASGALRGNPAE
-273 TLNTLIDSLAA
+273 TSLNALIDGLA
-284 AAAGGNTLSSQ
+284 
-295 ASTALTGVRDGV
+295 TAIPGLRDGIIE
-307 VALDKGADA
+307 LDKGADA

-325 AGSGDIRE
+325 AGSGDIRD
-333 GLSALAEG
+333 GLGDLADG
-341 TEELSDGSRQFAD
+341 TEQLADGSREFAD
-354 GLADGAA
+354 GLAEGAA
-361 ELGDS
+361 ELDDNT
-366 AFSTADDDTATVLTS
+366 FTTADGDTASVLTS
-381 PVVFTSQDRSGDVS
+381 PVVFSGQDRSGDVS

-421 SYSPRV
+421 SYSSRV
-427 LGSSART
+427 FGSSAKT
-434 STLLTRALRP
+434 STLLSRALRP
-444 VMAVVLAWT
+444 VGGVVIAWSA
-453 VIVTVLIHTLGSVP
+453 IVTVMIHTLGSVSWTQVP
-467 WASVVLTGP
+467 VTAP
-476 LVALS
+476 LVALTAVS
-481 ALAFASLHFAVWAW
+481 FATLHFAVWAW

-518 VPLEILPTF
+518 IPLEILPSF
-527 YQAISGLTPLGW
+527 YQAISGLTPMGW

-547 FASAEGSRVWAPIA
+547 FAGAEGSRLWAPVA
-561 ALAVI
+561 ALAVVAGV
-566 SIISVV
+566 SLV
-572 LSALSLQS
+572 LSALSIDS
-580 RRSGGIRA
+580 RRAAGIRS

>member
-1 MKNIP
+1 MKNI
-6 SLALWVL
+6 SSVALWIL

-55 EEGEETVIFAS
+55 DNGEESIIFAS

-143 DQIGSA
+143 DQVGAA

-170 VDISDGFQDTADAAE
+170 VDISDGFQETADAAE
-185 KLASGMEEVS
+185 ELASGVEGVS
-195 DGMSEL
+195 DGTTEL

-206 EFDDGL
+206 DFDDGL
-212 GEFSAG
+212 GEFTAG
-218 TRSLSDGLDALG
+218 TRGISDGLDALS
-230 AGTSQLGELSKGIS
+230 ASTPQLGQIS
-244 SYTSGVSTLSGGLS
+244 TGLS
-258 TIKAGVGFSGHPAEA
+258 AIKDSGALTGYPAQPR
-273 TLNTLIDSLAA
+273 LNTLIDALALA
-284 AAAGGNTLSSQ
+284 VPALSN
-295 ASTALTGVRDGV
+295 GI

-316 LADSSVDLE
+316 LADSSLDLE
-325 AGSGDIRE
+325 SGSGDIRD
-333 GLSALAEG
+333 GLNALAEG
-341 TEELSDGSRQFAD
+341 TEKLSDGSREFAD
-354 GLADGAA
+354 GLAEGAT
-361 ELGDS
+361 ELGDN
-366 AFSTADDDTATVLTS
+366 ALTTADDDTASVLTS
-381 PVVFTSQDRSGDVS
+381 PVVFTSQDRSTGVS

-408 LWLVA
+408 MWLVA
-413 LLYFLVLP
+413 LLYFLVVP
-421 SYSPRV
+421 SYSSRV

-434 STLLTRALRP
+434 STLLTRAVRP
-444 VMAVVLAWT
+444 ILGVVVAWSAT
-453 VIVTVLIHTLGSVP
+453 VTLIIHTLGSVS
-467 WASVVLTGP
+467 WANVVITTP
-476 LVALS
+476 LVTLT
-481 ALAFASLHFAVWAW
+481 ALAFAALHFAVWAW

-500 APLSLGAF
+500 APLSLSAF

-518 VPLEILPTF
+518 IPLEILPNF

-539 SIEALIAA
+539 SIEALIAG
-547 FASAEGSRVWAPIA
+547 FASAEASRLWAPIA
-561 ALAVI
+561 ALAVATA
-566 SIISVV
+566 ISV
-572 LSALSLQS
+572 LLAALSLES
-580 RRSGGIRA
+580 RRSSGIRS
-588 EVMLPAGYPTR
+588 EVMLPASYPTR

>member
-1 MKNIP
+1 MKNVP
-6 SLALWVL
+6 SIALWVL

-29 LSSAGN
+29 LSSAGD

-49 LIRETD
+49 LIRETN

-98 DVYAIVEIPEDFS
+98 DVYAIVEIPEGFS
-111 LAVTTLDSEA
+111 LAVSTLDSSA

-143 DQIGSA
+143 DQVGAA

-170 VDISDGFQDTADAAE
+170 VDVSNGFQETADAAE
-185 KLASGMEEVS
+185 ELASGVEGVS

-206 EFDDGL
+206 DFDDGL
-212 GEFSAG
+212 GEFTAG
-218 TRSLSDGLDALG
+218 TRGLSDGLDALS
-230 AGTSQLGELSKGIS
+230 ASTSQLSQLS
-244 SYTSGVSTLSGGLS
+244 TGLS
-258 TIKAGVGFSGHPAEA
+258 AIKDSGALTGNPAQP
-273 TLNTLIDSLAA
+273 TLNTLIDALAVA
-284 AAAGGNTLSSQ
+284 IPNVSNGI
-295 ASTALTGVRDGV
+295 

-316 LADSSVDLE
+316 IADSSVDLE

-341 TEELSDGSRQFAD
+341 TETLSDGSREFAD

-361 ELGDS
+361 ELGDN
-366 AFSTADDDTATVLTS
+366 ALVTADDETSGVLTS
-381 PVVFTSQDRSGDVS
+381 PVVFTRQDRSADVS

-408 LWLVA
+408 LWLVV

-467 WASVVLTGP
+467 WASGVLTGP

-566 SIISVV
+566 SIICVV
-572 LSALSLQS
+572 LAALSLQS

>member
-6 SLALWVL
+6 SLALWIL

-195 DGMSEL
+195 DGVSEL

-212 GEFSAG
+212 GEFTAG
-218 TRSLSDGLDALG
+218 TRGLSDGLDALS
-230 AGTSQLGELSKGIS
+230 ASTSQLSQLS
-244 SYTSGVSTLSGGLS
+244 TGLS
-258 TIKAGVGFSGHPAEA
+258 AIKDSGALTGNPAQP
-273 TLNTLIDSLAA
+273 TLNTLIDALAVA
-284 AAAGGNTLSSQ
+284 IPKVSNGI
-295 ASTALTGVRDGV
+295 

-325 AGSGDIRE
+325 AGSGDIRD

-366 AFSTADDDTATVLTS
+366 TFSTADDDTATVLTS

-444 VMAVVLAWT
+444 VMTVVLAWT

>member
-1 MKNIP
+1 VKNI
-6 SLALWVL
+6 SSVALWIL

-55 EEGEETVIFAS
+55 DNGEESIIFAS

-143 DQIGSA
+143 DQVGAA

-170 VDISDGFQDTADAAE
+170 VDISDGFQETADAAE
-185 KLASGMEEVS
+185 ELASGVEGVS
-195 DGMSEL
+195 DGTTEL

-206 EFDDGL
+206 DFDDGL
-212 GEFSAG
+212 GKFTAG
-218 TRSLSDGLDALG
+218 TRGISDGLDALS
-230 AGTSQLGELSKGIS
+230 ASTPQLGQIS
-244 SYTSGVSTLSGGLS
+244 TGLS
-258 TIKAGVGFSGHPAEA
+258 AIKDSGALTGNPAQPR
-273 TLNTLIDSLAA
+273 LNTLIDALALA
-284 AAAGGNTLSSQ
+284 VPALSN
-295 ASTALTGVRDGV
+295 GI

-316 LADSSVDLE
+316 LADSSLDLE
-325 AGSGDIRE
+325 SGSGDIRD
-333 GLSALAEG
+333 GLNALAEG
-341 TEELSDGSRQFAD
+341 TEKLSDGSREFAD
-354 GLADGAA
+354 GLAEGAT
-361 ELGDS
+361 ELGDN
-366 AFSTADDDTATVLTS
+366 ALTTADDDTASVLTS
-381 PVVFTSQDRSGDVS
+381 PVVFTSQDRSTGVS

-408 LWLVA
+408 MWLVA
-413 LLYFLVLP
+413 LLYFLVVP
-421 SYSPRV
+421 SYSSRV

-434 STLLTRALRP
+434 STLLTRAVRP
-444 VMAVVLAWT
+444 ILGVVVAWSAT
-453 VIVTVLIHTLGSVP
+453 VTLIIHTLGSVS
-467 WASVVLTGP
+467 WANVVITTP
-476 LVALS
+476 LVTLT
-481 ALAFASLHFAVWAW
+481 ALAFAALHFAVWAW

-500 APLSLGAF
+500 APLSLSAF

-518 VPLEILPTF
+518 IPLEILPNF

-539 SIEALIAA
+539 SIEALIAG
-547 FASAEGSRVWAPIA
+547 FASAEASRLWAPIA
-561 ALAVI
+561 ALAVATA
-566 SIISVV
+566 ISV
-572 LSALSLQS
+572 LLAALSLES
-580 RRSGGIRA
+580 RRSSGIRS
-588 EVMLPAGYPTR
+588 EVMLPASYPTR

>member
-111 LAVTTLDSEA
+111 LAVTTLDSGA

-157 FGSGIMEGLFAAI
+157 FGSSIMEGLFAAI
-170 VDISDGFQDTADAAE
+170 VDVSNGFQETADAAGE
-185 KLASGMEEVS
+185 LASGVEGVS

-206 EFDDGL
+206 DFDDGL
-212 GEFSAG
+212 GEFTAG
-218 TRSLSDGLDALG
+218 TRGLSDGLDALS
-230 AGTSQLGELSKGIS
+230 ASTSQLSQLS
-244 SYTSGVSTLSGGLS
+244 TGLS
-258 TIKAGVGFSGHPAEA
+258 AIKDSGALTGNPAQP
-273 TLNTLIDSLAA
+273 TLNTLIDALAVA
-284 AAAGGNTLSSQ
+284 IPKVSNGI
-295 ASTALTGVRDGV
+295 

-316 LADSSVDLE
+316 IADSSVDVE

-361 ELGDS
+361 ELGDN
-366 AFSTADDDTATVLTS
+366 ALATADDETSGVLTS
-381 PVVFTSQDRSGDVS
+381 PVVFTRQDRSADVS

-408 LWLVA
+408 LWLVV

-421 SYSPRV
+421 SYSSRV
-427 LGSSART
+427 LSSSART

-467 WASVVLTGP
+467 WASGVLTGP

>member
-1 MKNIP
+1 
-6 SLALWVL
+6 
-13 VAIVTPVI
+13 
-21 IIGGLLGA
+21 
-29 LSSAGN
+29 
-35 GLERVPVALVNNDE
+35 
-49 LIRETD
+49 
-55 EEGEETVIFAS
+55 
-66 KPLVTE
+66 VTE

-98 DVYAIVEIPEDFS
+98 DVYAIVEIPKDFS
-111 LAVTTLDSEA
+111 LAVTTLDSED

-143 DQIGSA
+143 DQVGAA

-157 FGSGIMEGLFAAI
+157 FGSGIMDGLFAAI
-170 VDISDGFQDTADAAE
+170 VDISDGFQETADAADE
-185 KLASGMEEVS
+185 LASGVEGVS

-206 EFDDGL
+206 DFDDGL
-212 GEFSAG
+212 GEFAAG
-218 TRSLSDGLDALG
+218 TRGLSDGLDALS
-230 AGTSQLGELSKGIS
+230 ASTSQLSQIS
-244 SYTSGVSTLSGGLS
+244 TGLS
-258 TIKAGVGFSGHPAEA
+258 AIKDSGALTGNPAQP
-273 TLNTLIDSLAA
+273 TLNTLIDALAVA
-284 AAAGGNTLSSQ
+284 IP
-295 ASTALTGVRDGV
+295 GVSNGI

-325 AGSGDIRE
+325 AGSGDIRD

-341 TEELSDGSRQFAD
+341 TETLSDGSREFAD
-354 GLADGAA
+354 GLAEGAT
-361 ELGDS
+361 ELGDN
-366 AFSTADDDTATVLTS
+366 AFATADDETSTVLTS
-381 PVVFTSQDRSGDVS
+381 PVTFTSQDRSGDVS

-408 LWLVA
+408 MWLVA

-421 SYSPRV
+421 SYSSRV
-427 LGSSART
+427 LGSSAKT
-434 STLLTRALRP
+434 STLLSRAVRP
-444 VMAVVLAWT
+444 ILGVVLAWT
-453 VIVTVLIHTLGSVP
+453 AIVTLMIHTLGSVS
-467 WASVVLTGP
+467 WASVVITAP
-476 LVALS
+476 LVALT
-481 ALAFASLHFAVWAW
+481 ALAFATLHFAIWAW

-518 VPLEILPTF
+518 IPLEILPSF

-539 SIEALIAA
+539 SIEALIAG
-547 FASAEGSRVWAPIA
+547 FAGAEGARLWAPIA

-566 SIISVV
+566 TAISTV

-580 RRSGGIRA
+580 RRTAGIRS
-588 EVMLPAGYPTR
+588 EVMLPASYPTR

>member
-1 MKNIP
+1 VKNIP

-111 LAVTTLDSEA
+111 LAVTTLDREA

-212 GEFSAG
+212 GEFTAG
-218 TRSLSDGLDALG
+218 TRGLSDGLDALS
-230 AGTSQLGELSKGIS
+230 ASTSQLSQLS
-244 SYTSGVSTLSGGLS
+244 TGLS
-258 TIKAGVGFSGHPAEA
+258 AIKDSGALTGNPAQPR
-273 TLNTLIDSLAA
+273 LNTLIDALALA
-284 AAAGGNTLSSQ
+284 VPALSN
-295 ASTALTGVRDGV
+295 GI

-316 LADSSVDLE
+316 LADSSLDLE
-325 AGSGDIRE
+325 SGSGDIRD
-333 GLSALAEG
+333 GLNALAEG
-341 TEELSDGSRQFAD
+341 TEKLSDGSREFAD
-354 GLADGAA
+354 GLAEGAT
-361 ELGDS
+361 ELGDN
-366 AFSTADDDTATVLTS
+366 ALTTADDDTASVLTS

-588 EVMLPAGYPTR
+588 EVMWPAGYPTR

>member
-1 MKNIP
+1 VKNI
-6 SLALWVL
+6 SSVALWIL

-35 GLERVPVALVNNDE
+35 GIERVPVALVNNDE

-55 EEGEETVIFAS
+55 DNGEESIIFAS

-143 DQIGSA
+143 DQVGAA

-157 FGSGIMEGLFAAI
+157 FGSGIIEGLFAAI
-170 VDISDGFQDTADAAE
+170 VDISDGFQETADAAE
-185 KLASGMEEVS
+185 ELASGVEGVS
-195 DGMSEL
+195 DGTTEL

-206 EFDDGL
+206 DFDDGL
-212 GEFSAG
+212 GEFTAG
-218 TRSLSDGLDALG
+218 TRGISDGLDALS
-230 AGTSQLGELSKGIS
+230 ASTPQLGQIS
-244 SYTSGVSTLSGGLS
+244 TGLS
-258 TIKAGVGFSGHPAEA
+258 AIKDSGALTGNPAQP
-273 TLNTLIDSLAA
+273 TLNTLIDALALA
-284 AAAGGNTLSSQ
+284 VPALSN
-295 ASTALTGVRDGV
+295 GI

-316 LADSSVDLE
+316 LADSSLDLE
-325 AGSGDIRE
+325 SGSGDIRD
-333 GLSALAEG
+333 GLNALAEG
-341 TEELSDGSRQFAD
+341 TEKLSDGSREFAD
-354 GLADGAA
+354 GLAEGAT
-361 ELGDS
+361 ELGDN
-366 AFSTADDDTATVLTS
+366 ALTTADDDTASVLTS
-381 PVVFTSQDRSGDVS
+381 PVVFTSQDRSTDVS

-408 LWLVA
+408 MWLVA
-413 LLYFLVLP
+413 LLYFLVVP
-421 SYSPRV
+421 SYSSRV

-434 STLLTRALRP
+434 STLLARAVRP
-444 VMAVVLAWT
+444 ILGVVVAWSA
-453 VIVTVLIHTLGSVP
+453 IVTLIIHTLGSVS
-467 WASVVLTGP
+467 WANVVITTP
-476 LVALS
+476 LVTLT
-481 ALAFASLHFAVWAW
+481 ALAFAALHFAVWAW

-500 APLSLGAF
+500 APLSLSAF

-518 VPLEILPTF
+518 IPLEILPNF

-539 SIEALIAA
+539 SIEALIAG
-547 FASAEGSRVWAPIA
+547 FASAEASRLWAPIA
-561 ALAVI
+561 ALAVATA
-566 SIISVV
+566 ISV
-572 LSALSLQS
+572 LLAALSLES
-580 RRSGGIRA
+580 RRSSGIRS
-588 EVMLPAGYPTR
+588 EVMLPASYPTR

>member
-6 SLALWVL
+6 SLALWIL

-111 LAVTTLDSEA
+111 LAVTTLDSGA

-195 DGMSEL
+195 DGVSEL

-212 GEFSAG
+212 GKFTAG
-218 TRSLSDGLDALG
+218 TRGLSDGLDALS
-230 AGTSQLGELSKGIS
+230 ASTSQLSQLS
-244 SYTSGVSTLSGGLS
+244 TGLS
-258 TIKAGVGFSGHPAEA
+258 AIKDSGALTGNPAQP
-273 TLNTLIDSLAA
+273 TLNTLIDALAVA
-284 AAAGGNTLSSQ
+284 IPKVSNGI
-295 ASTALTGVRDGV
+295 

-325 AGSGDIRE
+325 AGSGDIRD

-366 AFSTADDDTATVLTS
+366 TFSTADDDTATVLTS

-495 NPRWL
+495 NPRSL

-518 VPLEILPTF
+518 LPLEILPTF

-561 ALAVI
+561 ALAII

>member
-1 MKNIP
+1 VKNI
-6 SLALWVL
+6 SSVALWVL

-29 LSSAGN
+29 LSSAGD

-49 LIRETD
+49 LITETD
-55 EEGEETVIFAS
+55 DNGEESIIFAS

-89 QARALLASG
+89 QARVLLASG

-111 LAVTTLDSEA
+111 LAVTTLDSES

-143 DQIGSA
+143 DQIGAA

-157 FGSGIMEGLFAAI
+157 FGSGIMEGLFTAI
-170 VDISDGFQDTADAAE
+170 VDISDGFQETADAAE
-185 KLASGMEEVS
+185 ELASGVEGVS
-195 DGMSEL
+195 EGMSEL

-206 EFDDGL
+206 DFDDGL
-212 GEFSAG
+212 GEFAAG
-218 TRSLSDGLDALG
+218 TRGLSDGLDALS
-230 AGTSQLGELSKGIS
+230 ASTSQLGQLS
-244 SYTSGVSTLSGGLS
+244 TGLS
-258 TIKAGVGFSGHPAEA
+258 AIKASGALTGNPAEA
-273 TLNTLIDSLAA
+273 SLNTLIDALAVA
-284 AAAGGNTLSSQ
+284 IP
-295 ASTALTGVRDGV
+295 GVSNGI
-307 VALDKGADA
+307 VALDNGADA

-325 AGSGDIRE
+325 AGSGDIRD
-333 GLSALAEG
+333 GLSALADG
-341 TEELSDGSRQFAD
+341 TETLSDGSREFAD
-354 GLADGAA
+354 GLAEGAT
-361 ELGDS
+361 ELEQNALG
-366 AFSTADDDTATVLTS
+366 TGGDDTASVLTS
-381 PVVFTSQDRSGDVS
+381 PVVFTSQDRSSDVS

-408 LWLVA
+408 MWLVA

-421 SYSPRV
+421 SYSSRV

-434 STLLTRALRP
+434 STLLGRAVRP
-444 VMAVVLAWT
+444 ILGVGLAWSA
-453 VIVTVLIHTLGSVP
+453 IVTLMIHTLGSVS
-467 WASVVLTGP
+467 WANVVITAP
-476 LVALS
+476 LVTLT
-481 ALAFASLHFAVWAW
+481 ALAFAALHFAVWAW

-518 VPLEILPTF
+518 MPLEILPGF

-539 SIEALIAA
+539 SIEALIAG
-547 FASAEGSRVWAPIA
+547 FAGADGSRLWAPIA
-561 ALAVI
+561 ALAVAA
-566 SIISVV
+566 IISV
-572 LSALSLQS
+572 LLAALSLES
-580 RRSGGIRA
+580 RRSSGIRS

>member
-6 SLALWVL
+6 SLALWTL

-89 QARALLASG
+89 QAQALLASG

-212 GEFSAG
+212 GEFTAG
-218 TRSLSDGLDALG
+218 TRGLSDGLDALS
-230 AGTSQLGELSKGIS
+230 ASTSQLSQLS
-244 SYTSGVSTLSGGLS
+244 TGLS
-258 TIKAGVGFSGHPAEA
+258 AIKDSGALTGNPAQP
-273 TLNTLIDSLAA
+273 TLNTLIDALAVA
-284 AAAGGNTLSSQ
+284 IPKVSNGI
-295 ASTALTGVRDGV
+295 

-325 AGSGDIRE
+325 AGSGDIRD

-361 ELGDS
+361 ELGNS
-366 AFSTADDDTATVLTS
+366 TFSTADDDTATVLTS

-395 LQETFSSVLAPVG
+395 LQETLSSVLAPVG

-453 VIVTVLIHTLGSVP
+453 VIVTALIHTLGSVP

>member
-1 MKNIP
+1 VKNI
-6 SLALWVL
+6 SAVALWIL

-55 EEGEETVIFAS
+55 DNGEETIIFAS

-98 DVYAIVEIPEDFS
+98 DVYAIVEIPKDFS
-111 LAVTTLDSEA
+111 LAVTTLDSED

-143 DQIGSA
+143 DQVGAA

-157 FGSGIMEGLFAAI
+157 FGSGIMDGLFAAI
-170 VDISDGFQDTADAAE
+170 VDISDGFQETADAADE
-185 KLASGMEEVS
+185 LASGVEGVS

-206 EFDDGL
+206 DFDDGL
-212 GEFSAG
+212 GEFAAG
-218 TRSLSDGLDALG
+218 TRGLSDGLDALS
-230 AGTSQLGELSKGIS
+230 ASTSQLSQIS
-244 SYTSGVSTLSGGLS
+244 TGLS
-258 TIKAGVGFSGHPAEA
+258 AIKDSGALTGNPAQP
-273 TLNTLIDSLAA
+273 TLNTLIDALAVA
-284 AAAGGNTLSSQ
+284 IP
-295 ASTALTGVRDGV
+295 GVSNGI

-325 AGSGDIRE
+325 AGSGDIRD

-341 TEELSDGSRQFAD
+341 TETLSDGSREFAD
-354 GLADGAA
+354 GLAEGAT
-361 ELGDS
+361 ELGDN
-366 AFSTADDDTATVLTS
+366 AFATADDETSTVLTS
-381 PVVFTSQDRSGDVS
+381 PVTFTSQDRSGDVS

-408 LWLVA
+408 MWLVA

-421 SYSPRV
+421 SYSSRV
-427 LGSSART
+427 LGSSAKT
-434 STLLTRALRP
+434 STLLSRAVRP
-444 VMAVVLAWT
+444 ILGVVLAWT
-453 VIVTVLIHTLGSVP
+453 AIVTLMIHTLGSVS
-467 WASVVLTGP
+467 WASVVITAP
-476 LVALS
+476 LVALT
-481 ALAFASLHFAVWAW
+481 ALAFATLHFAIWAW

-518 VPLEILPTF
+518 IPLEILPSF

-539 SIEALIAA
+539 SIEALIAG
-547 FASAEGSRVWAPIA
+547 FAGAEGSRLWAPIA

-566 SIISVV
+566 TAISTV

-580 RRSGGIRA
+580 RRTAGIRS
-588 EVMLPAGYPTR
+588 EVMLPASYPTR

>member
-1 MKNIP
+1 MKNI
-6 SLALWVL
+6 SAVALWIL

-49 LIRETD
+49 LIREAD
-55 EEGEETVIFAS
+55 DNGEETIIFAS

-98 DVYAIVEIPEDFS
+98 DVYAIVEIPKDFS
-111 LAVTTLDSEA
+111 LAVTTLDSED

-143 DQIGSA
+143 DQVGAA

-157 FGSGIMEGLFAAI
+157 FGSGIMDGLFAAI
-170 VDISDGFQDTADAAE
+170 VDISDGFQETADAADE
-185 KLASGMEEVS
+185 LASGVEGVS

-206 EFDDGL
+206 DFDDGL
-212 GEFSAG
+212 GEFAAG
-218 TRSLSDGLDALG
+218 TRGLSDGLDALS
-230 AGTSQLGELSKGIS
+230 ASTSQLSQISTGLSAIKD
-244 SYTSGVSTLSGGLS
+244 SGALSGN
-258 TIKAGVGFSGHPAEA
+258 PAQP
-273 TLNTLIDSLAA
+273 TLNTLIDALAVA
-284 AAAGGNTLSSQ
+284 IP
-295 ASTALTGVRDGV
+295 GVSNGI

-325 AGSGDIRE
+325 AGSGDIRD

-341 TEELSDGSRQFAD
+341 TETLSDGSREFAD
-354 GLADGAA
+354 GLAEGAT
-361 ELGDS
+361 ELGDN
-366 AFSTADDDTATVLTS
+366 AFATADDETSTVLTS
-381 PVVFTSQDRSGDVS
+381 PVTFTSQDRSGDVS

-408 LWLVA
+408 MWLVA

-421 SYSPRV
+421 SYSSRV
-427 LGSSART
+427 LGSSAKT
-434 STLLTRALRP
+434 STLLSRAVRP
-444 VMAVVLAWT
+444 ILGVVLAWT
-453 VIVTVLIHTLGSVP
+453 AIVTLMIHTLGSVS
-467 WASVVLTGP
+467 WASVVITAP
-476 LVALS
+476 LVALT
-481 ALAFASLHFAVWAW
+481 ALAFATLHFAIWAW

-518 VPLEILPTF
+518 IPLEILPSF

-539 SIEALIAA
+539 SIEALIAG
-547 FASAEGSRVWAPIA
+547 FAGAEGARLWAPIA

-566 SIISVV
+566 TAISTV

-580 RRSGGIRA
+580 RRTAGIRS
-588 EVMLPAGYPTR
+588 EVMLPASYPTR

>member
-1 MKNIP
+1 VKNI
-6 SLALWVL
+6 SAVALWIL

-49 LIRETD
+49 LIREAD
-55 EEGEETVIFAS
+55 DNGEETIIFAS

-98 DVYAIVEIPEDFS
+98 DVYAIVEIPKDFS
-111 LAVTTLDSEA
+111 LAVTTLDSED

-143 DQIGSA
+143 DQVGAA

-157 FGSGIMEGLFAAI
+157 FGSGIMDGLFAAI
-170 VDISDGFQDTADAAE
+170 VDISDGFQETADAADE
-185 KLASGMEEVS
+185 LASGVEGVS

-206 EFDDGL
+206 DFDDGL
-212 GEFSAG
+212 GEFAAG
-218 TRSLSDGLDALG
+218 TRGLSDGLDALS
-230 AGTSQLGELSKGIS
+230 ASTSQLSQIS
-244 SYTSGVSTLSGGLS
+244 TGLS
-258 TIKAGVGFSGHPAEA
+258 AIKDSGALTGNPAQP
-273 TLNTLIDSLAA
+273 TLNTLIDALAVA
-284 AAAGGNTLSSQ
+284 IP
-295 ASTALTGVRDGV
+295 GVSNGI

-325 AGSGDIRE
+325 AGSGDIRD

-341 TEELSDGSRQFAD
+341 TETLSDGSREFAD
-354 GLADGAA
+354 GLAEGAT
-361 ELGDS
+361 ELGDN
-366 AFSTADDDTATVLTS
+366 AFATADDETSNVLTS
-381 PVVFTSQDRSGDVS
+381 PVAFTSQDRSGDVS

-408 LWLVA
+408 MWLVA

-421 SYSPRV
+421 SYSSRV
-427 LGSSART
+427 LGSSAKT
-434 STLLTRALRP
+434 STLLSRAVRP
-444 VMAVVLAWT
+444 ILGVVLAWT
-453 VIVTVLIHTLGSVP
+453 AIVTLMIHTLGSVS
-467 WASVVLTGP
+467 WASVVITAP
-476 LVALS
+476 LVALT
-481 ALAFASLHFAVWAW
+481 ALAFATLHFAIWAW

-518 VPLEILPTF
+518 IPLEILPSF

-539 SIEALIAA
+539 SIEALIAG
-547 FASAEGSRVWAPIA
+547 FAGAEGARLWAPIA

-566 SIISVV
+566 TAISTV

-580 RRSGGIRA
+580 RRTAGIRS
-588 EVMLPAGYPTR
+588 EVMLPASYPTR